1 MDRFDLARIA
11 EQVDTEAYAHNRSDL
26 VVQER
31 MTRNGVVNNVLDYHT
46 GEMTHELQVRQIF
59 GWEQW
64 MRLAAILPI
73 DTLERQL
80 IYNPPH
86 NIVDLINHYET
97 GHENAYGEVRVAL
110 LREVNHETGI
120 HRAILMIYTIPHR
133 EFEDGIVLATEY
145 SYGDDVHTAIR
156 ELFDDSPDLRIERLT
171 ELDIIGFVEDH
182 NDAARLITEYF
193 QPGFISMIFSDDEY
207 NQAVPFQAIPPPRP
221 QQLDLAH
228 YYFAEMNNEL
238 LPGEDEDEDDEDA
251 LAIQNRE
258 NNDAVYAQG

>member
-11 EQVDTEAYAHNRSDL
+11 EEVDREAYAHNRSDL
-26 VVQER
+26 VAQER
-31 MTRNGVVNNVLDYHT
+31 MTRNGIVNNVLDYRT
-46 GEMTHELQVRQIF
+46 GEMTHELQVRQIA
-59 GWEQW
+59 GWEEW

-86 NIVDLINHYET
+86 NIGDLINHYET

-251 LAIQNRE
+251 FDIQIRE
-258 NNDAVYAQG
+258 NNDALYARG

>member
-11 EQVDTEAYAHNRSDL
+11 EQVDTEAYAHNRSYL

-238 LPGEDEDEDDEDA
+238 LPGEDEDDEDA

>member
-11 EQVDTEAYAHNRSDL
+11 EEVDREAYAHNRSDP

-31 MTRNGVVNNVLDYHT
+31 MTRNGIVNNTIDYRT
-46 GEMTHELQVRQIF
+46 GEMTHELQVRQIA
-59 GWEQW
+59 GWDEW
-64 MRLAAILPI
+64 MSLEAILPI
-73 DTLERQL
+73 DTLEREL

-86 NIVDLINHYET
+86 TIVDLINHYEI
-97 GHENAYGEVRVAL
+97 GHGNAYGEVRVAL

-156 ELFDDSPDLRIERLT
+156 ELFDETPNVRIERLT
-171 ELDIIGFVEDH
+171 EMDVIGFVEDH
-182 NDAARLITEYF
+182 TDAARLITEYF

-207 NQAVPFQAIPPPRP
+207 NQAVPFQAIPPPRHQP
-221 QQLDLAH
+221 FDLAY
-228 YYFAEMNNEL
+228 YYFGEMNNEL
-238 LPGEDEDEDDEDA
+238 LPGEDAEDA

>member
-11 EQVDTEAYAHNRSDL
+11 EEVDREAYAHNRSDL
-26 VVQER
+26 VAQER
-31 MTRNGVVNNVLDYHT
+31 MTRNGIVNNVLDYRT
-46 GEMTHELQVRQIF
+46 GEMTHELQVRQIA
-59 GWEQW
+59 GWEEW
-64 MRLAAILPI
+64 MSLEAILPI
-73 DTLERQL
+73 DTLEREL
-80 IYNPPH
+80 IYNPPT
-86 NIVDLINHYET
+86 NIIDMINHYET
-97 GHENAYGEVRVAL
+97 GHGNVYGDVRAAL

-156 ELFDDSPDLRIERLT
+156 ELFDDSPNVRIERLT
-171 ELDIIGFVEDH
+171 EMDVIGFVEDH
-182 NDAARLITEYF
+182 TDASRLITEYF

-221 QQLDLAH
+221 QPLDLAH

-238 LPGEDEDEDDEDA
+238 PPGDDEDA
-251 LAIQNRE
+251 EDAFDIQIRE
-258 NNDAVYAQG
+258 NNDALYARG